1 MKNIS
6 IIVPVWNEEKN
17 IQPLVEQIHQA
28 LINITTQYE
37 IVFVDDHSTDN
48 SVVLI
53 NALAK
58 MYPIQLHI
66 KQGKKGKAYSL
77 LEGFAHAKYPV
88 LCMIDAD
95 LQYSPEYI
103 PQMMAQIEDGKDI
116 VVANRKRYEAG
127 FMRKTMS
134 KVFHSVFAK
143 SLHGFDEDVQSGLK
157 VFKKSVVK
165 HLELNPSSWTFDMEF
180 LLKARHAGYKIGSVD
195 IEFLKRYAGS
205 SKIAMVRSSAEIGYS
220 ALKLKVQDTG
230 VVPFS
235 EDASQNKGAGFHA
248 KGAEFVHHTDLPME
262 ESAFSPLT
270 RKQKITLLGLL
281 GLLVAS
287 FVFNWHATLVG
298 IISVLTI
305 IYFTD
310 LLFNFFLIYRSYFKE
325 PEINVPSQAITKV
338 SEDAWPRYSILC
350 PLYKEWAVL
359 PQFVKAMSALDYPKD
374 KLQVMLLIEEDD
386 TESQEKIAAMNL
398 PYYFDVVVVPDSKP
412 KTKPKAL
419 NYGISRVTGE
429 YVVIYDAEDVPDP
442 LQLKRAVLAFKDAD
456 KSIIC
461 IQAKLNFY
469 NPDQNLLT
477 RMFTIEYSLWFNL
490 VLTGLQS
497 IHAPIPLGGT
507 SNHFRTADIITLRK
521 WDPFNVTEDADLG
534 MRLMKK
540 GFRTALINST
550 TMEEA
555 NSDTMNWI
563 KQRSRWIKGYI
574 QTYFVHMRNPKS
586 FFATN
591 RPQDLFIF
599 QLIIGGKILSML
611 INPVMWL
618 LTIAY
623 FAFTPITGDFIRSL
637 YLAPVFYMGVFSMFI
652 GNFLYMYYYMLGA
665 AKREQWSLVPFA
677 LVTPL
682 YWLGMSIAAALAV
695 WEFIF
700 KPHYWHKTQHGL
712 HLEVD
717 GNDMSG
723 SVEKGQAQVAVATAQ

>member
-28 LINITTQYE
+28 LINVTDHYE

-48 SVVLI
+48 TVVLI

-58 MYPIQLHI
+58 MYPIQLHT

-77 LEGFAHAKYPV
+77 LEGFKYAKYSV

-95 LQYSPEYI
+95 LQYSPNYI
-103 PQMMAQIEDGKDI
+103 PLMMQEIENGMDI
-116 VVANRKRYEAG
+116 VVANRKKYEAG
-127 FMRKTMS
+127 YMRKTMS

-157 VFKKSVVK
+157 VFKKSIVK
-165 HLELNPSSWTFDMEF
+165 HLELNPSSWTFDMEL

-195 IEFLKRYAGS
+195 IEFLKRHAGN

-235 EDASQNKGAGFHA
+235 EDSSLNKGAGFHA
-248 KGAEFVHHTDLPME
+248 KGAEFVHHTNLPMA

-270 RKQKITLLGLL
+270 RKQKITMLGLL

-287 FVFNWHATLVG
+287 FVFSWHATLVG
-298 IISVLTI
+298 IVSVITI
-305 IYFTD
+305 LYFTD

-325 PEINVPSQAITKV
+325 PEINVPTRSINKV

-398 PYYFDVVVVPDSKP
+398 PYYFDVVIVPDSKP

-442 LQLKRAVLAFKDAD
+442 LQLKKAVLAFQKAD
-456 KSIIC
+456 KNIIC

-477 RMFTIEYSLWFNL
+477 RLFTIEYSLWFNL

-507 SNHFRTADIITLRK
+507 SNHFRTADIIKLRK

-555 NSDTMNWI
+555 NSDTFNWI

-599 QLIIGGKILSML
+599 QLIIGGKILSMV
-611 INPVMWL
+611 INPIMWL

-637 YLAPVFYMGVFSMFI
+637 YLTPVFYMGVFSMFI

-682 YWLGMSIAAALAV
+682 YWLGMSIAAALAI
-695 WEFIF
+695 WEFVF

-712 HLEVD
+712 HLEMDSDDV
-717 GNDMSG
+717 SG
-723 SVEKGQAQVAVATAQ
+723 SMQKGQAQVAVATAQ